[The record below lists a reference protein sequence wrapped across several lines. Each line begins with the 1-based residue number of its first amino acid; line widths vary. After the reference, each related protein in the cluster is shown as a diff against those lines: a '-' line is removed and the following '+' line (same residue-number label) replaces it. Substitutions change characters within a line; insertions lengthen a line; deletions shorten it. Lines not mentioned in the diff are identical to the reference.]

1 MNLMRILKTSILLLL
16 LVGASVAGFKY
27 WETSIKPYES
37 TENTY
42 LKAHMSLIS
51 PRESGYVKSVH
62 FENNQTVKAGDLL
75 VTIDDADF
83 KARLAEGEAQIQ
95 VEKSRIQSLETDK
108 RTQQSHIDAQHAD
121 IVAAEADLDR
131 AIKDLKRFGN
141 LVREGAVSTQTH
153 DTAQAAVKQ
162 ARAQLDKVTSEH
174 EEAER
179 QLFGFDARINEAQAR
194 IKSVEASLQMARI
207 ALSHTRIHA
216 PIDGTIGN
224 RSVQVGQLVK
234 PGVVLAYLIPAKGL
248 YVEANF
254 KETQIE
260 HIRPGQPVDITVD
273 AYPEQPFKGKVDS
286 FAPASGSEFSLL
298 PPENATGNFTKIVRR
313 VPVKITFDPGT
324 DLTQLRPGLSATAR
338 VRVQ

>member
-1 MNLMRILKTSILLLL
+1 M
-16 LVGASVAGFKY
+16 Y
-27 WETSIKPYES
+27 
-37 TENTY
+37 
-42 LKAHMSLIS
+42 
-51 PRESGYVKSVH
+51 
-62 FENNQTVKAGDLL
+62 
-75 VTIDDADF
+75 
-83 KARLAEGEAQIQ
+83 
-95 VEKSRIQSLETDK
+95 
-108 RTQQSHIDAQHAD
+108 IDAQHAD

-162 ARAQLDKVTSEH
+162 ARAQLDKVTSAH

-179 QLFGFDARINEAQAR
+179 QLSGFHARVNEAQAR
-194 IKSVEASLQMARI
+194 IKSVEASLEMARI
-207 ALSHTRIHA
+207 ALSHTRIYA
-216 PIDGTIGN
+216 PINGAIGN

-260 HIRPGQPVDITVD
+260 HMRPGQSVDITVD
-273 AYPEQPFKGKVDS
+273 AYPDQPFKGHVDS